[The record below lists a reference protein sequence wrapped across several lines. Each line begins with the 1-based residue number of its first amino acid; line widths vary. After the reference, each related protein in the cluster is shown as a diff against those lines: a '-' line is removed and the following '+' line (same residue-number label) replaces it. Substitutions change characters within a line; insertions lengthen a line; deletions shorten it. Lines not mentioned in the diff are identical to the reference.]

1 MRTTTRKPQQARS
14 AESYQRMLDAA
25 ETVLGEKSFDDATIN
40 EIVMRA
46 GLTIGAF
53 YARFQDK
60 DSLLGELESRMDE
73 EFITLVDE
81 SISAETWEGLTLE
94 EALNRHHL
102 ALVKLYQRRRA
113 IGRALVLRSHT
124 DARLKARLEK
134 LNETNLPR
142 LAKHIL
148 KRAKI
153 QHPHPERAV
162 RFALLAVRSICREVV
177 LFRESWPGSK
187 TPSAKEI
194 AEELTRLF
202 IGYLGVPAKAR

>member
-1 MRTTTRKPQQARS
+1 MQATTRKPQQARS

-25 ETVLGEKSFDDATIN
+25 EEILGEKSFDDATIS
-40 EIVMRA
+40 EIAARA

-53 YARFQDK
+53 YARFRDK
-60 DSLLGELESRMDE
+60 DSLLGELEARMDAD
-73 EFITLVDE
+73 FVTLVDE
-81 SISAETWEGLTLE
+81 SLSPERWDGLTLQE
-94 EALNRHHL
+94 TMNRHHL

-124 DARLKARLEK
+124 DPLLKARLEK
-134 LNETNLPR
+134 LNQVNLPR
-142 LAKHIL
+142 IAQLIL
-148 KRAKI
+148 KRTKI

-177 LFRESWPGSK
+177 LFREGWPGTK
-187 TPSAKEI
+187 TPSAREI

-202 IGYLGVPAKAR
+202 IGYLGVSAKAR